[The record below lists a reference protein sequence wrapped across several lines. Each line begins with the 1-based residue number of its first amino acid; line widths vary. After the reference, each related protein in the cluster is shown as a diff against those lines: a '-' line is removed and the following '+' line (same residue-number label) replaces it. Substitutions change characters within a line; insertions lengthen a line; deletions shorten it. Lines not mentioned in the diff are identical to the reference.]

1 MVRADLSALA
11 FLRDTDVNLDMRGLM
26 VQWRQRGAW
35 LQVTVGFVAI
45 VCLLWSGRRFARG
58 IDSRALSALEE
69 FGGAVAPLILLA
81 LMWLLAESTRSPN
94 ARVRPPRAPDAITTL
109 IPT

>member
-1 MVRADLSALA
+1 
-11 FLRDTDVNLDMRGLM
+11 MRGGM

-35 LQVTVGFVAI
+35 IQVTVGLFAI

-69 FGGAVAPLILLA
+69 FGGAVAPLILIA
-81 LMWLLAESTRSPN
+81 LMWLLAGSTRSPN
-94 ARVRPPRAPDAITTL
+94 ARVRPRRAPDAIATFRRT
-109 IPT
+109 